1 MNIWLPFHIF
11 ATRISTVQQKL
22 LLQVH
27 FYSFYFDYELG
38 ESIHKIK
45 HIRFSFCKVLETI
58 MEAWKCN
65 TSKPDKTK
73 GNALLITNVEGTGK

>member
-1 MNIWLPFHIF
+1 
-11 ATRISTVQQKL
+11 
-22 LLQVH
+22 
-27 FYSFYFDYELG
+27 
-38 ESIHKIK
+38 
-45 HIRFSFCKVLETI
+45 